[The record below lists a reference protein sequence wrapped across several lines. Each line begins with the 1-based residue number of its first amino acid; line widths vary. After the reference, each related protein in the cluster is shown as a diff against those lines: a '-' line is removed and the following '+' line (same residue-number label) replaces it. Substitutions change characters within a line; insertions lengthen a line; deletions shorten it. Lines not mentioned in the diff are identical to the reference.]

1 MVEKPTSGDEEQ
13 RRAQT
18 RAAREQSGLPPE
30 SDDGGTQ
37 DAAGDNPL
45 ASGGSTPA
53 DSSNADRGKD
63 AASPV
68 DR

>member
-18 RAAREQSGLPPE
+18 RAARRQSGLPPE
-30 SDDGGTQ
+30 IDDSGTQ

-45 ASGGSTPA
+45 PSGGSPPA
-53 DSSNADRGKD
+53 DGGSGDRDKD
-63 AASPV
+63 AESPG